1 MKILKS
7 SRRNPVARGNPVARV
22 VRTPAFRSRIVP
34 DKRARVREREA
45 RRTIREH
52 FGDRLTRWV
61 DLRSAH

>member
-1 MKILKS
+1 MKRPIVS
-7 SRRNPVARGNPVARV
+7 IRNPVARV